1 MATLKDIAVRL
12 RSVKNIQKITAS
24 MKMVSTSKFARAERE
39 LRVARPYGNGAK
51 AFYDCTD
58 LGSTEVEAKPN
69 TLLVAITSDRGLCG
83 AANSSIV
90 KTIRNMLLANPE
102 LNKNTKLVLV
112 GDKSRAQLLRQ
123 FRDIFLMSFSD
134 VGKKAPTF
142 EDASEIAES
151 ILRSDYKFDRAIMY
165 YNTFKTVVTYITTPQ
180 PILSLEEVVAAPKF
194 SLYDSV
200 DEEVL
205 KCYNEYTLA
214 SLIFFALKEAS
225 TSEQSARMTAMDS
238 ATKNAGK
245 CGEMIDKLTLSFN
258 RTRQA
263 AITRELTE
271 IISGAAAVSA
281 NKNEDCGHPS
291 RELDNFNILLNHTGS
306 ATRASTRFVLPG
318 YPMNRV
324 RPNSFLTLQVDCWNM
339 LGYPGSTSA
348 IYTITG
354 FRVVT
359 TRYSMQIAGRLSE
372 NHCWCLVSLTVICLF
387 LALDA
392 RTLEKFGERSSVVR
406 ILDVQSLGFRCIPKT
421 RIQHPSAV
429 ERTARSLFRR
439 RRLQASFISSAA
451 AASCAGVKMRTPDLA
466 IDKLADSDLKQPSE
480 ISFGQCV
487 F

>member
-1 MATLKDIAVRL
+1 MASTNQMSGIFSSRQVFWVRCSLGMPPSLSSPRCLLPLLGQQSCGMATLKDIAVRL

-151 ILRSDYKFDRAIMY
+151 ILQSDYKFDRAVMY
-165 YNTFKTVVTYITTPQ
+165 YNTFKWVNFVWFLPICRTVVTYITTPQ

-271 IISGAAAVSA
+271 IISGAAAV
-281 NKNEDCGHPS
+281 
-291 RELDNFNILLNHTGS
+291 
-306 ATRASTRFVLPG
+306 
-318 YPMNRV
+318 
-324 RPNSFLTLQVDCWNM
+324 
-339 LGYPGSTSA
+339 
-348 IYTITG
+348 
-354 FRVVT
+354 
-359 TRYSMQIAGRLSE
+359 
-372 NHCWCLVSLTVICLF
+372 
-387 LALDA
+387 
-392 RTLEKFGERSSVVR
+392 
-406 ILDVQSLGFRCIPKT
+406 
-421 RIQHPSAV
+421 
-429 ERTARSLFRR
+429 
-439 RRLQASFISSAA
+439 
-451 AASCAGVKMRTPDLA
+451 
-466 IDKLADSDLKQPSE
+466 
-480 ISFGQCV
+480 
-487 F
+487 